1 MTRSRAADWVIGALG
16 MLLLLTVVAV
26 ILWFVISE
34 PRAESSQ
41 TTSPM
46 PVTPS
51 SAPAVP
57 PSDLGGDEIWLGN
70 IDVDSDI
77 VVLPD
82 SSLIDVDARGYGARS
97 GPDGVIVDQ
106 LEVLA
111 TVPFDVV
118 AEELGRNS
126 RVSATSD
133 GQARV
138 EGSVTVL
145 GRSLRIVATGTVEA
159 KDGLLV
165 VEPRSIDLG
174 GPDVV
179 SRAVAGAVRQF
190 VRIEQPISG
199 LPPNLVLRD
208 VEIQQDGFRAELS
221 GQDVVLAGDGS

>member
-1 MTRSRAADWVIGALG
+1 
-16 MLLLLTVVAV
+16 
-26 ILWFVISE
+26 
-34 PRAESSQ
+34 
-41 TTSPM
+41 
-46 PVTPS
+46 
-51 SAPAVP
+51 VP
-57 PSDLGGDEIWLGN
+57 PSDLGEDEIWLGN
-70 IDVDSDI
+70 IDVNSDI
-77 VVLPD
+77 IVLPD

-179 SRAVAGAVRQF
+179 SKAVAGAVRQF
-190 VRIEQPISG
+190 VRIEQPIAG

-208 VEIQQDGFRAELS
+208 VEIQQDGFRAQLS

>member
-1 MTRSRAADWVIGALG
+1 MTRSRAADWAIGALG
-16 MLLLLTVVAV
+16 MLLLLTVMAV
-26 ILWFVISE
+26 ILWFVISD
-34 PRAESSQ
+34 PPAESSQ
-41 TTSPM
+41 TTSPT

-51 SAPAVP
+51 SAAAVP
-57 PSDLGGDEIWLGN
+57 PSDLGEDEIWLGN
-70 IDVDSDI
+70 IDVNSDI
-77 VVLPD
+77 IVLPD

-126 RVSATSD
+126 RVSAASD

-159 KDGLLV
+159 KNELLV

-179 SRAVAGAVRQF
+179 SRAVAGVVRQF
-190 VRIEQPISG
+190 VRIEHPIAG
-199 LPPNLVLRD
+199 LPPNLVLQD

>member
-1 MTRSRAADWVIGALG
+1 MTRSRSADWAIGALG
-16 MLLLLTVVAV
+16 MLLLLTLTAV
-26 ILWFVISE
+26 ILWFVISD
-34 PRAESSQ
+34 PPAESSQ
-41 TTSPM
+41 TTSPT

-51 SAPAVP
+51 SAAAVP
-57 PSDLGGDEIWLGN
+57 PSDLGEDEIWLGN
-70 IDVDSDI
+70 IDVNSDI
-77 VVLPD
+77 IVLPD

-179 SRAVAGAVRQF
+179 SKAVAGAVRQF
-190 VRIEQPISG
+190 VRIEQPIAG

-208 VEIQQDGFRAELS
+208 VEIQQDGFRAQLS